1 MLYRKFKIFYDDN
14 KFWFWMVLI
23 AILLGFLSVVG
34 LASMDSYFAQQQV
47 AMIPLNLLQ
56 AMVWMV
62 GSAYF
67 FVKIVYGGGLF
78 SNTKN
83 VVVKPEEIKVT
94 FKDVIGLTSA
104 KREAMEVVGLIKDRA
119 KIRKIGGKVV
129 KGLLMMG
136 PPGCGKTYL
145 AKAIAHEAG
154 VPFLSMSGAGFV
166 EVFVGVGAS
175 RVRTLFQKAENL
187 AYIHGA
193 AIVFIDEIDA
203 LGRQRKFSAFGSQ
216 ESDTTL
222 NQLLVAM
229 DGLNAEKGGNVIV
242 IGATNAPEDTLDPAL
257 LRPGR
262 FDRIIQV
269 SHPRLQDREELFR
282 YYLARVKA
290 DPAIDVAR
298 LARRVVWKTPADV
311 ESIVKEGA
319 LIALREGRE
328 TVEYRDLSSAIERV
342 DLGLETYL
350 ELTPKELERVAVH
363 ETGHLISLYYE
374 HPTDDVF
381 KASIKTRGGALGVV
395 YHNPREELYMRT
407 RDELFANIK
416 VAIAGHVAEKIR
428 YGTTSTGACSD
439 FSNAMSHASAMVW
452 QYGMGDPE
460 FIGDYSVLQH
470 QGRLSDDIKNRLNAE
485 TQVILKKAMSEVEA
499 LLRKESGM
507 LDVFVKELMDK
518 KELDYDQIEATF
530 KQHGKERPAG

>member
-1 MLYRKFKIFYDDN
+1 MLYRRFRIFYDAN
-14 KFWFWMVLI
+14 KFWFWMVLVTG
-23 AILLGFLSVVG
+23 ILLVLSVIG
-34 LASMDSYFAQQQV
+34 LMSMDSFFAQQQI
-47 AMIPLNLLQ
+47 AMAPINLLQ
-56 AMVWMV
+56 MMIWSVAGAV
-62 GSAYF
+62 F
-67 FVKIVYGGGLF
+67 FAKIMYGGGLF
-78 SNTKN
+78 SGTKN
-83 VVVKPEEIKVT
+83 TRVKAEDIKVS

-129 KGLLMMG
+129 RGLLMMG

-154 VPFLSMSGAGFV
+154 VPFLSMSGSGFV

-175 RVRTLFQKAENL
+175 RVRTLFQTAKNL
-187 AYIHGA
+187 SYVHGA

-229 DGLNAEKGGNVIV
+229 DGLDQDGKGGNVIV

-262 FDRIIQV
+262 FDRILQV
-269 SHPRLQDREELFR
+269 SHPRLADREELFR
-282 YYLARVKA
+282 YYLARVKSESSL
-290 DPAIDVAR
+290 DVGR
-298 LARRVVWKTPADV
+298 LARRTVGKSPADI
-311 ESIVKEGA
+311 ENIVKEAA
-319 LIALREGRE
+319 LISLRDGRE
-328 TVEYRDLSSAIERV
+328 TLQYRDISSAIERV

-350 ELTPKELERVAVH
+350 ELNTRELERVAVH
-363 ETGHLISLYYE
+363 ETGHLVSLYYE

-407 RDELFANIK
+407 REEIYANIK
-416 VAIAGHVAEKIR
+416 VAVAGHVAEKIR
-428 YGTTSTGACSD
+428 YGTVSAGACSD
-439 FSNAMSHASAMVW
+439 FTNAMHNATAMVW
-452 QYGMGDPE
+452 QYGMGTED
-460 FIGDYSVLQH
+460 FVGDYTLLQKM
-470 QGRLSDDIKNRLNAE
+470 GALSDDMKDRLNLE
-485 TQVILKKAMSEVEA
+485 TQKILKQAMADVEA
-499 LLRKESGM
+499 LLRRHGEM
-507 LDVFVKELMDK
+507 FNVFVQELIDK
-518 KELDYDQIEATF
+518 KELDFDQIEAIF
-530 KQHGKERPAG
+530 KQHGKERAI